1 MKKQA
6 TESYSTEKLFIKSTT
21 CNLTDLTLTV
31 VGDLVVAG
39 LDSSTREA
47 IYDGIEDIFIGGV
60 NEGITVEHEASFSS
74 IVASNQADDIL
85 KEDTKYNIMVEAPN
99 GKLYGIP
106 RAKIPFIELDPK
118 TGDYTFKDYGI
129 TDVGG
134 YIAGQVTQNGKIFC
148 VEQLGNRVLVVDTND
163 DTSYFLDIP
172 DSLPTM
178 SLMFNG
184 NATIAQD
191 GNIYYT
197 PFNYNKIMIINP
209 ETDEIILTDY
219 GQPEKFVGGGKWVGS
234 VLTPDNKIY
243 FTPFRSEEVM
253 IVDVGNQTISFTNY
267 GIDMTQRNKWIQGSY
282 VDGKIYCVAFESPNF
297 LIIDTENQT
306 ASLNDFG
313 LEIISE
319 NNGIALWNSGIRG
332 IDGKL
337 YHAPVFA
344 GNFLIIDSS
353 DNTVE
358 TKNYGINLDALRS
371 FGRGTIISDGRIF
384 IPPLDY
390 TSVAIIHTNPNNEN
404 YGGFYLEPPQ
414 LKKPC
419 IDQFYDTDFRKIN
432 FVTDSFRL
440 TFTGDLSGT
449 AIINSTS
456 STTIDLSIDPNFFIT
471 SVSVGSNYPSKEDI
485 SKGVHILK
493 APNSP
498 SNPVDN
504 EGFITLSILT
514 KEEIGVRGIQ
524 LGIGVNGSDL
534 PSTNP
539 YIRTTIDDMTNF
551 SEWKGIGYVDDIE
564 SNEDFNPS
572 IELTGDMV
580 GNATMV
586 GLTDATI
593 NVTIEDDS
601 HLHTMDTVSV
611 DDSIIFGYGL
621 SAIVG
626 GNNIGVD
633 VSNGTTQ
640 NKVDFI
646 MQFTNESID
655 FDSITD
661 MPEGTIGT
669 IFKNSYADNSI
680 NTVDDTPQ
688 SRATYSLTRRYIANN
703 MEEVD
708 EIISSFGINDAA
720 KFVFNISN
728 DKAYNTSNYPTGISL
743 RLQDV
748 VGVGYG
754 MLVSDIYYQQMYFI
768 DGNGEISRLTL
779 GSVYGEEEANAAFKS
794 RTVNVNISI
803 GTQRIIDLK
812 DYFNLS
818 DYSTVQVY
826 IKGID
831 TNTSTYFDAR
841 TITSYSIDPITGIL
855 TYKGTS
861 DMTYQ
866 GIMSLVI

>member
-21 CNLTDLTLTV
+21 CNLTELTLTV
-31 VGDLVVAG
+31 VGDLIVAG
-39 LDSSTREA
+39 LVSSTQDA

-60 NEGITVEHEASFSS
+60 NTGITVEHVASFSS
-74 IVASNQADDIL
+74 IVTTNEGDDLL

-118 TGDYTFKDYGI
+118 TGDYIFKDYGI
-129 TDVGG
+129 ADVGG

-163 DTSYFLDIP
+163 DTAYFLDIP

-209 ETDEIILTDY
+209 ETDEVTLTDY
-219 GQPEKFVGGGKWVGS
+219 GQPEKFVGGAKWVGS

-243 FTPFRSEEVM
+243 FTSFSSEEVM
-253 IVDVGNQTISFTNY
+253 IVDVDNQTISFTNY
-267 GIDMTQRNKWIQGSY
+267 GIDMSQRNKWIQGSY

-344 GNFLIIDSS
+344 GNFLIIDPS

-390 TSVAIIHTNPNNEN
+390 TSVAIIYTNPNNEN
-404 YGGFYLEPPQ
+404 YGNFYLEPPQ
-414 LKKPC
+414 LKRPC
-419 IDQFYDTDFRKIN
+419 IDQFYNTDFRKIN
-432 FVTDSFRL
+432 FITDSFDL
-440 TFTGDLSGT
+440 TFTGDLTGT
-449 AIINSTS
+449 ATVNNTS
-456 STTIDLSIDPNFFIT
+456 NTKIDLSINPEFFIT
-471 SVSVGSNYPSKEDI
+471 RISTGQNYPTKQVI
-485 SKGVHILK
+485 SKGTHIII
-493 APNSP
+493 AHDSP
-498 SNPVDN
+498 SNPVAL
-504 EGFITLSILT
+504 EPFVTLSVLT
-514 KEEIGVRGIQ
+514 DESIGIRGFQ
-524 LGIGVNGSDL
+524 LGVGTGGTVFPDI
-534 PSTNP
+534 NP
-539 YIRTTIDDMTNF
+539 YIRTTIDGNGDFT
-551 SEWKGIGYVDDIE
+551 EWKALGYADNTD
-564 SNEDFNPS
+564 SNDNYNPR
-572 IELTGDMV
+572 ITFEQDMEGNTILT
-580 GNATMV
+580 

-593 NVTIEDDS
+593 TVTVNDDS
-601 HLHTMDTVSV
+601 HNHTLGTVSIDQDVIYSGGV
-611 DDSIIFGYGL
+611 DT
-621 SAIVG
+621 IVG
-626 GNNIGVD
+626 GDNSGLD
-633 VSNGTTQ
+633 VSLGSAQ
-640 NKVDFI
+640 NTIDFE
-646 MQFTNESID
+646 MQFTNEGID

-661 MPEGTIGT
+661 KPEGSVGT
-669 IFKNSYADNSI
+669 IYKNSYSDNSI
-680 NTVDDTPQ
+680 NIYDGTAS
-688 SRATYSLTRRYIANN
+688 SRTTYSLTRRYIANN

-708 EIISSFGINDAA
+708 EIINTFGINDSS
-720 KFVFNISN
+720 KFIFNISN
-728 DKAYNTSNYPTGISL
+728 NRAYTTSNYPNGTSL
-743 RLQDV
+743 KLTDV
-748 VGVGYG
+748 IGVGRG
-754 MLVSDIYYQQMYFI
+754 ILVSDIFYNQIYFI
-768 DGNGEISRLTL
+768 NAVGDISRLTL
-779 GSVYGEEEANAAFKS
+779 GDVYGEEEANLAFEA
-794 RTVNVNISI
+794 RARHINILI
-803 GTQRIIDLK
+803 GSENTIDLK

-818 DYSTVQVY
+818 DYSDVQIY
-826 IKGID
+826 IKGRNPD
-831 TNTSTYFDAR
+831 NNTFFDAR
-841 TITSYSIDPITGIL
+841 TITNYYINPDTGIL

-861 DMTYQ
+861 NTTYQ
-866 GIMSLVI
+866 GVMSLVI